1 KKRKPNQLTFM
12 VLNKEEENMGL
23 RINTNVG
30 AINAHRNLVSN
41 NESLSKSLEKLSSGF
56 RINKASD
63 DAAGLAI
70 SEKMRGQITG
80 SNQAM
85 QNAQDAI
92 SMLNTA
98 EGALNETEALLQRMR
113 TLTVQ
118 GASDTLTTSDRAN
131 IKSEIDQLSSEVDRI
146 ARNTEFNKTAL
157 LNGGSMQTG
166 LNIQIGANAG
176 QGMTVAINKMDS
188 TCLSVNAI
196 AVDTATN
203 ASTSLGSIDAAIATV
218 STERAKIGAYT
229 NRLEHTINNLGVA
242 AENLQAAE
250 SRVRDLDMAQE
261 VSNMT
266 RNQILTQSG
275 TAMLA
280 QANQAPQSVLSLLR

>member
-1 KKRKPNQLTFM
+1 
-12 VLNKEEENMGL
+12 MGL

-41 NESLSKSLEKLSSGF
+41 DTSLAKSLEKLSSGF

-70 SEKMRGQITG
+70 SEKMRGQING
-80 SNQAM
+80 INQSM

-98 EGALNETEALLQRMR
+98 EGALNETGAILQRMR

-118 GASDTLTTSDRAN
+118 GSSDTLAASDRAN
-131 IKSEIDQLSSEVDRI
+131 IKLELDQLSSELDRI
-146 ARNTEFNKTAL
+146 STNTEFNKTTL
-157 LNGGSMQTG
+157 LNGGSIQTG

-176 QGMTVAINKMDS
+176 QGMTVTINKMDS

-196 AVDTATN
+196 AVSSATTAC
-203 ASTSLGSIDAAIATV
+203 TSLGSIDAAIASV
-218 STERAKIGAYT
+218 STERAKIGAYV
-229 NRLEHTINNLGVA
+229 NRLEHTIANLGVSS
-242 AENLQAAE
+242 ENLQAAE
-250 SRVRDLDMAQE
+250 SRIRDLDMAQE
-261 VSNMT
+261 VSIMT

-275 TAMLA
+275 TAMLS

>member
-1 KKRKPNQLTFM
+1 
-12 VLNKEEENMGL
+12 MGL

-41 NESLSKSLEKLSSGF
+41 DTALSKSLEKLSSGF

-70 SEKMRGQITG
+70 SEKMRGQING
-80 SNQAM
+80 INQSM

-98 EGALNETEALLQRMR
+98 EGALNETESILQRMR

-118 GASDTLTTSDRAN
+118 GASDTLAASDRAN
-131 IKSEIDQLSSEVDRI
+131 ISLELNQLSSELDRI
-146 ARNTEFNKTAL
+146 STNTEFNKTTL
-157 LNGGSMQTG
+157 LSGCISGGV
-166 LNIQIGANAG
+166 NIQIGANAG
-176 QGMTVAINKMDS
+176 QGMTVSIGTMSSGALTVS
-188 TCLSVNAI
+188 TLL
-196 AVDTATN
+196 VDTAAN
-203 ASTSLGSIDAAIATV
+203 ASTTLGQIDTAIATV
-218 STERAKIGAYT
+218 STERAKIGAYV
-229 NRLEHTINNLGVA
+229 NRLEHTIANLGVSS
-242 AENLQAAE
+242 ENLQAAE
-250 SRVRDLDMAQE
+250 SRIRDLDMAQE
-261 VSNMT
+261 VSTMT

-280 QANQAPQSVLSLLR
+280 QANQAPQGVLSLLR

>member
-1 KKRKPNQLTFM
+1 
-12 VLNKEEENMGL
+12 MGL

-30 AINAHRNLVSN
+30 AINAHRNLVSS

-70 SEKMRGQITG
+70 SEKMRGQINGT
-80 SNQAM
+80 NQAM

-98 EGALNETEALLQRMR
+98 EGALNETEAILQRMR
-113 TLTVQ
+113 TLAVQ
-118 GASDTLTTSDRAN
+118 GSSDTLTASDRAN
-131 IKSEIDQLSSEVDRI
+131 IKAEINQLSSEVDRI
-146 ARNTEFNKTAL
+146 AQNTEFNKTSL
-157 LNGGSMQTG
+157 LNGGSISTG

>member
-1 KKRKPNQLTFM
+1 
-12 VLNKEEENMGL
+12 MGL

-41 NESLSKSLEKLSSGF
+41 NDSLSKSLEKLSSGF

-70 SEKMRGQITG
+70 SEKMRGQING
-80 SNQAM
+80 INQSM

-98 EGALNETEALLQRMR
+98 EGALNETGAILQRMR

-118 GASDTLTTSDRAN
+118 GASDTLAASDRAN
-131 IKSEIDQLSSEVDRI
+131 IKLELDQLSSEMDRI
-146 ARNTEFNKTAL
+146 STNTEFNKTSL
-157 LNGGSMQTG
+157 LAGGSIQTG

-176 QGMTVAINKMDS
+176 QGMTVTINKMDS
-188 TCLSVNAI
+188 TCLSVNAV
-196 AVDTATN
+196 AVDTAAN
-203 ASTSLGSIDAAIATV
+203 ACTSLGSIDAAIASV
-218 STERAKIGAYT
+218 STERAKIGAYV
-229 NRLEHTINNLGVA
+229 NRLEHTIANLGVSS
-242 AENLQAAE
+242 ENLQAAE
-250 SRVRDLDMAQE
+250 SRIRDLDMAQE
-261 VSNMT
+261 VSTMT

-275 TAMLA
+275 TAMLS